1 MLPAPLVLDAAL
13 PPSSPDQEFSTKAHM
28 SARALLAENEV
39 VPSFA
44 QQPLRWMDFAVL
56 ILEK

>member
-1 MLPAPLVLDAAL
+1 MPIAFAAEYRAARLQWLECRVLV
-13 PPSSPDQEFSTKAHM
+13 
-28 SARALLAENEV
+28 AENEV